1 MMNVIRTLLKQ
12 QHEHEINDNG
22 KVNKDYKVHTLCV
35 VERKVFRC
43 WDQLKK
49 FKSIIKLEN
58 KRMSWDWIFLAIKK
72 YIYYFKA

>member
-43 WDQLKK
+43 
-49 FKSIIKLEN
+49 
-58 KRMSWDWIFLAIKK
+58 
-72 YIYYFKA
+72 